1 MSYFPSNL
9 FYATGNPRQRRL
21 DLGLLGESCVCKFLA
36 AANWEILHQRWRCTR
51 GEIDII
57 ARRKAPSDSPEQQAN
72 LAFVE
77 VKTRS
82 TGSWD
87 AGGLLAITS
96 EKQAKLLQA
105 AQMFLASR
113 PDLADLPCQFDVALV
128 SCCRHRQK
136 EQGQKEQGQKEQG
149 QKEQGQKEQG
159 QKEQASV
166 VAVKLGQPVLMGEY
180 QLTLDKYIEGAFE

>member
-1 MSYFPSNL
+1 MNCYPSNL
-9 FYATGNPRQRRL
+9 FFATGNTSRRGL
-21 DLGLLGESCVCKFLA
+21 DLGILGEDCVCKFLA
-36 AANWEILHQRWRCTR
+36 AANWEILHQRWRCSR

-57 ARRKAPSDSPEQQAN
+57 AQRSKAPSGSPEQQAN

-87 AGGLLAITS
+87 AGGLLAITPD
-96 EKQAKLLQA
+96 KQAKLLQA

-128 SCCRHRQK
+128 SCRRHRQK
-136 EQGQKEQGQKEQG
+136 EQGQKEQGQKEG
-149 QKEQGQKEQG
+149 QKA
-159 QKEQASV
+159 QASV
-166 VAVKLGQPVLMGEY
+166 GAFKLGQPVLMGAY
-180 QLTLDKYIEGAFE
+180 QLTLDEYIEGAFE